1 MVVVPEKAPPGLL
14 AGGRKLWRE
23 VAKDHQLRPDQYR
36 ILFEAC
42 CEADLIDRLQADLKD
57 TPTTTRGSMGQEV
70 AHPILS
76 ELRQHR
82 GTLNTLIRGLAL
94 EDTDTSAAD
103 THKAAREAGTALA
116 RAKYRKQGLRA
127 L

>member
-1 MVVVPEKAPPGLL
+1 VPEKAPSGLL

-82 GTLNTLIRGLAL
+82 GTLNTLIKGLAL
-94 EDTDTSAAD
+94 EDTDTSAVD
-103 THKAAREAGTALA
+103 ARRATREGATALA
-116 RAKYRKQGLRA
+116 RARWGNKPA
-127 L
+127 

>member
-1 MVVVPEKAPPGLL
+1 VPENRLQVPTGLAP
-14 AGGRKLWRE
+14 GGRKLWRE
-23 VAKDHQLRPDQYR
+23 VVKDHNLRPDQCR
-36 ILFEAC
+36 ILLEAC

-94 EDTDTSAAD
+94 EDTDTSAVDANR
-103 THKAAREAGTALA
+103 AAREAGTALA
-116 RAKYRKQGLRA
+116 RQKYKRQGLRA

>member
-1 MVVVPEKAPPGLL
+1 VERGRQRSQFAPRSATNPARSLL
-14 AGGRKLWRE
+14 
-23 VAKDHQLRPDQYR
+23 
-36 ILFEAC
+36 EAC

-94 EDTDTSAAD
+94 EDTDTSAVDANR
-103 THKAAREAGTALA
+103 AAREAGTALA
-116 RAKYRKQGLRA
+116 RQKYKRQGLRA